1 MRLWTKYLPFTEYIK
16 AKWRALYN
24 LTLLAH
30 VRLLKPCPVMVISSF
45 TVPVDGLMLLMDG
58 EKQLESSKSNL
69 SEFLTPVLFRPHR
82 GSVARQLGSELPTC
96 KVTGSPLDKRTACK
110 SRIIF

>member
-1 MRLWTKYLPFTEYIK
+1 MKV
-16 AKWRALYN
+16 KWRALYN

-30 VRLLKPCPVMVISSF
+30 VRLLKPCPVIVISSF
-45 TVPVDGLMLLMDG
+45 TVPVDGLMLLIDG

-82 GSVARQLGSELPTC
+82 GSVARQPVTELPMC
-96 KVTGSPLDKRTACK
+96 KFTGSPLDKRTAYK
-110 SRIIF
+110 SWIIF